1 MYLRLFFQKL
11 FLFLCYLKFS
21 CQQLQYGTLL
31 HDLGTY
37 EGQLLNSFT
46 RQGKILSGIMHGEG
60 TFKFHNGDKYV
71 GSFLN
76 DEFNGKFNIFKY
88 Y

>member
-37 EGQLLNSFT
+37 EGQLLNSVT

-60 TFKFHNGDKYV
+60 TFMFHNAINMLALLQRMTLMV
-71 GSFLN
+71 NFR
-76 DEFNGKFNIFKY
+76 F
-88 Y
+88 